1 MNSTRREEEEETILT
16 HEILLRATMD
26 YQETK
31 VSNMQSRM
39 GKDESQRGAGANC
52 GRCKSRA
59 SKRSLEPAAAAAA
72 CALATNAP
80 PPVTPMPTKPRHEE
94 EEWRRRQEGKHCLRR
109 HGFYHQ
115 PSFLHLSLFQCIFS
129 SSSST
134 FQHSGSCQ
142 LVSKSLATAVQRARM
157 VNVLSL
163 RRDFKRF
170 FQGT

>member
-1 MNSTRREEEEETILT
+1 MTRREEETILT

-31 VSNMQSRM
+31 ASNMQSRM

-59 SKRSLEPAAAAAA
+59 SKRSLEPAAAAA

-109 HGFYHQ
+109 HGFYQ
-115 PSFLHLSLFQCIFS
+115 ASLLFASLCAYVPPPLHFD
-129 SSSST
+129 
-134 FQHSGSCQ
+134 SGSCQ

-170 FQGT
+170 QGT